1 MANTPLNM
9 YLSSFDG
16 ELILDVDPT
25 IASSTPTLPTF
36 DDVATFYLP
45 LTYLQTMFYI
55 TFNSA
60 NEINTFP
67 SSLEGISNLSYNVN
81 VDNSLYLNSA
91 MATLLAPTL
100 YPASATLN
108 YPNNCNVEQDFLRF
122 ISFSIFGNSIKG
134 VDLFTNTNAL
144 LNDIYSK
151 LNDVWTVQK
160 NLLFN
165 GQSSG
170 VYSTTDVTDISD
182 ERTNICREIYSQMI
196 SYQPQRFT
204 DLPTN
209 TTNASSYF
217 NLPFVE
223 GDALCFKLVINT
235 EMPSTIVTA
244 FTHNTST
251 YLTRT
256 YLVKIVAESDHTII
270 TNNNIVGSFNVG
282 NTSQYGVYYTS
293 FTGTITGIHESFTG
307 SATGGT
313 GPTGAWNYGE
323 TGATGIT
330 GLSGPSGYSWTG
342 FTGPNGEWAYTGPVG
357 YPL

>member
-9 YLSSFDG
+9 YLSAFDG
-16 ELILDVDPT
+16 ELTLHVDPT
-25 IASSTPTLPTF
+25 VASSTPTLPTF

-45 LTYLQTMFYI
+45 LTYLQRMFYI

-60 NEINTFP
+60 DEINTFP

-81 VDNSLYLNSA
+81 VDNSLHLNSA

-100 YPASATLN
+100 YPTSATLD

-144 LNDIYSK
+144 LNDIYTK
-151 LNDVWTVQK
+151 LDTVWGIQK

-165 GQSSG
+165 GQDSG
-170 VYSTTDVTDISD
+170 VYSTNDVTDISD

-196 SYQPQRFT
+196 SYQPQRFVN
-204 DLPTN
+204 LPTN
-209 TTNASSYF
+209 ITSTSSYF

-251 YLTRT
+251 SLTRT
-256 YLVKIVAESDHTII
+256 YLVKIVAESDNTII
-270 TNNNIVGSFNVG
+270 TTNNITSSFNVSD
-282 NTSQYGVYYTS
+282 TIHYGVYYTS
-293 FTGTITGIHESFTG
+293 FTGTATGIYESSTH
-307 SATGGT
+307 SATVAT
-313 GPTGAWNYGE
+313 GPTGSWNYGE
-323 TGATGIT
+323 TGATGVT
-330 GLSGPSGYSWTG
+330 GLSGPHGYSWTG
-342 FTGPNGEWAYTGPVG
+342 FTGPNGIWAYTGPSG